1 MDRTIMVNGQ
11 KGNFMEREYL
21 FGLIKKNMMVIGE
34 MEFKKELE
42 KLIILM
48 DENT

>member
-1 MDRTIMVNGQ
+1 MDLNIREIVQ

-21 FGLIKKNMMVIGE
+21 FGLIKKNMRAIGI

>member
-1 MDRTIMVNGQ
+1 MDRTITVNGQ
-11 KGNFMEREYL
+11 KGNFMGREYS
-21 FGLIKKNMMVIGE
+21 FGLTKKNTKVIGK

>member
-1 MDRTIMVNGQ
+1 MEVGQ

-21 FGLIKKNMMVIGE
+21 FGLIKKNMMAIGI